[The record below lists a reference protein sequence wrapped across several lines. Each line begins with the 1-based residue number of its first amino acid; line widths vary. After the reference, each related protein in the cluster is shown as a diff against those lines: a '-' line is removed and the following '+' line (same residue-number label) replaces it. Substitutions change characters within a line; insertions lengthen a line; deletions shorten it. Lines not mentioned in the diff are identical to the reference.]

1 MWPKRDSVW
10 NLENDVSVSNTHT
23 HTLVS
28 IHLPLSLSLKHTHT
42 HTQQM
47 TEHRPTLHKSL
58 PSKRSALDPQR
69 QIGEEVEDIS
79 TASKTTPQRKINIS
93 QLVEILTYHDEDPA
107 SFDFQA
113 TSEKFKL
120 NESDLRKL
128 LAYVSIKTT
137 PT

>member
-1 MWPKRDSVW
+1 
-10 NLENDVSVSNTHT
+10 
-23 HTLVS
+23 
-28 IHLPLSLSLKHTHT
+28 
-42 HTQQM
+42 M
-47 TEHRPTLHKSL
+47 TEHRPALHKSL

-128 LAYVSIKTT
+128 LAYVSIKAST
-137 PT
+137 

>member
-1 MWPKRDSVW
+1 
-10 NLENDVSVSNTHT
+10 
-23 HTLVS
+23 
-28 IHLPLSLSLKHTHT
+28 
-42 HTQQM
+42 M
-47 TEHRPTLHKSL
+47 TEHRPALHKSL